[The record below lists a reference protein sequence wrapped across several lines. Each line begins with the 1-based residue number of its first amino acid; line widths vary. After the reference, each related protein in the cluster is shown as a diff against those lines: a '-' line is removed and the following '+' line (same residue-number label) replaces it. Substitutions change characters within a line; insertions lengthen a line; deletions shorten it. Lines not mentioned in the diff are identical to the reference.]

1 MKIGYVIAAY
11 FGRRDNSNQKYSND
25 FLFYIKTHLDLINK
39 FKLDIHKIY
48 VVCTSDLGE
57 ATMVHATDY
66 LQHLQNIDDRVSVI
80 NRENTGGSYCSWK
93 AALDTDNN
101 ECDYM
106 LLLEDDYII
115 ASKKSIEYA
124 LEYWNEQPELL
135 YLCQMWTDV
144 PYQGIP
150 NHAAIS
156 NGMLNNKLYNK
167 LRTENNI
174 NFKLE
179 YGSDKNAM
187 FNNQAQFLED
197 FRLCGSLIMDIRE
210 KYSSLFNG
218 DKELVIEYGNPNGEC
233 IFIPIADKFF

>member
-11 FGRRDNSNQKYSND
+11 FGKRDNCNDGYYHD

-57 ATMVHATDY
+57 ATMVHATNY

-80 NRENTGGSYCSWK
+80 HRENTGGSYCSWK
-93 AALDTDNN
+93 AALDADNN

-106 LLLEDDYII
+106 LLLEDDYTI
-115 ASKKSIEYA
+115 ASEKSIEYA
-124 LEYWNEQPELL
+124 LEYWEEHTDLL
-135 YLCQMWTDV
+135 YLCMMWTDV

-156 NGMLNNKLYNK
+156 PGIINNKLYNK

-174 NFKLE
+174 DFTLE
-179 YGSDKNAM
+179 YGVGKDNM
-187 FNNQAQFLED
+187 FKNQATFLED